1 MKKIFFIIITFSLI
15 GCEISEE
22 ETRDTTF
29 ADISIVPSNF
39 VINTEISTDN
49 SGRVV
54 ITPSAEGTSLFYVDK
69 GDESPI
75 DEIIIGTSVE
85 NFYDTGDYT
94 ITVTAESA
102 TGEQLTL
109 TKDIFILSTCIA
121 DESDN
126 INSGAGSLLIDIK
139 DIFNS
144 LFTSLGG
151 ISSSP
156 ETNPKHDLNNMSC
169 TVEKVSMNSG
179 CSSFAGLLITFPSD
193 YQISE
198 SSNVF
203 SMSVFS
209 LEKNV
214 DVSVFFIGSQNYELQ
229 QTVENLNQWETL
241 NFDLSPYDGE
251 TLKRV
256 ILYFDKGDPC
266 DDSVYYFDKIELK
279 S

>member
-1 MKKIFFIIITFSLI
+1 MI
-15 GCEISEE
+15 
-22 ETRDTTF
+22 D
-29 ADISIVPSNF
+29 
-39 VINTEISTDN
+39 TEISTDN

-94 ITVTAESA
+94 ISVTAESA

-179 CSSFAGLLITFPSD
+179 CSSFAGSFD
-193 YQISE
+193 
-198 SSNVF
+198 NF
-203 SMSVFS
+203 S
-209 LEKNV
+209 
-214 DVSVFFIGSQNYELQ
+214 
-229 QTVENLNQWETL
+229 
-241 NFDLSPYDGE
+241 
-251 TLKRV
+251 
-256 ILYFDKGDPC
+256 
-266 DDSVYYFDKIELK
+266 
-279 S
+279 